1 MNLSQLF
8 IERPIMTVLVCFS
21 IILFGAVAFREL
33 PVAALPSVD
42 YPTITVAA
50 VLPGASPETMAS
62 TVATPLERQFSTI
75 AGISQMNSVNSLSS
89 TSITVQFNLS
99 RNIDAAAQDISAAI
113 SAAGGLLPST
123 MPRPPTYQKTNPAN
137 QPIYYLSLTSDTLP
151 AYKVSEFADLN
162 LAQRISMV
170 AGVSSVQVFGDQKYA
185 VRVDLDP
192 NQLAAHNIGIDEVQK
207 AIASSNTNLPTG
219 RLDGDKQAFTIQS
232 SGGLQQASQYRP
244 IIVAYRSGVPIR
256 LEQLGSILDSV
267 ENDKVVALMNGH
279 PSVILAI
286 NRQPGTNTVDVVD
299 NVNALL
305 PQFRREIPPSVRLD
319 VVFDASRSIRNSIRD
334 VELTLLGTVGIVV
347 LVIFLFLRNVS
358 ATMIPGAAVP
368 FSIIGTFCVMYLLGY
383 SLNNLSLMALT
394 LSVGFVVDDAIVM
407 LENIVRHMELGK
419 SRMQA
424 ALAASREIGFTIVSM
439 TISLVAVFIPVLF
452 LSGIVGRLLHEF
464 AVTIVVAI
472 LISGFVSLTLTP
484 MLGSRFLKSDHAEL
498 GHAERR
504 HGVFYRALEGGFNLL
519 ASAYEATL
527 RIALRFHPVTML
539 VAVAMLV
546 GTIYLFRT
554 MPTGFI
560 PSQDSGFTFG
570 VVVGPQDMSFDSMAQ
585 HLRMVADI
593 MQADPSVEGVGAV
606 SGVAGA
612 GNQSIVFANLKP
624 RAERALSV
632 DQLIEELRP
641 KLMAVPG
648 VFTFLQNPP
657 PISVSGQFGASI
669 YQLTL
674 QSSHLEDIY
683 TWGPQLMAK
692 MQQIPGFVDVN
703 DTELQAASPQ
713 VMVDIDRDR
722 TQALGVSPEQVQDA
736 LYSAFGT
743 RQVSVI
749 YAPADQY
756 QVILELQKQYQR
768 TPDALS
774 RLYVRSSTGSLV
786 PLDSM
791 VKMSKQ
797 VRPSSISH
805 FGQLPATTIS
815 FNLKTGFSLG
825 QAADQVDAAI
835 RDLRMPP
842 GISTTFQ
849 GTVKEFQNS
858 FQNLTVLLIVALL
871 VIYIVLGV
879 LYESFIHP
887 LTILSG
893 LPSAVFGAL
902 LTLVLFHKELD
913 LYAFVGIIM
922 LFGVVKKNAIMMVD
936 FAIDQRSQG
945 RSAYDAIW
953 QGCLLRFRP
962 IMMTTVAAL
971 FGTLPIALGY
981 GEGADAR
988 QPLGLAVVGGLVVS
1002 QFLTLYITPVIY
1014 LYLERVQE
1022 WIRGEKTVHPVRLVE
1037 GD

>member
-1 MNLSQLF
+1 MNISQIF
-8 IERPIMTVLVCFS
+8 IERPIMTVLVCLS
-21 IILFGAVAFREL
+21 IVLFGVVAFRAL

-42 YPTITVAA
+42 YPTITVSAA
-50 VLPGASPETMAS
+50 LPGASPETMAA

-75 AGISQMNSVNSLSS
+75 AGISQMSSVNSLGA
-89 TSITVQFNLS
+89 TQITVQFNLS
-99 RNIDAAAQDISAAI
+99 RNIDAAAQDIQASI

-123 MPRPPTYQKTNPAN
+123 MPRPPTYQKTNPAD
-137 QPIYYLSLTSDTLP
+137 QAIYYLALSSDTLP
-151 AYKVSEFADLN
+151 PYKVSEFADLN

-170 AGVSSVQVFGDQKYA
+170 SGVSQVQLFGDQKYA
-185 VRVDLDP
+185 VRVDVDP

-207 AIASSNTNLPTG
+207 AISSSNTNLPTG
-219 RLDGDKQAFTIQS
+219 RLDGDRQSFTIQS
-232 SGGLQQASQYRP
+232 SGGLEKAAQYRR
-244 IIVAYRSGVPIR
+244 IIVAYRNGVPVR
-256 LEQLGSILDSV
+256 LDQLGSVLDGV
-267 ENDKVVALMNGH
+267 ENDKVIALMNGH
-279 PSVILAI
+279 PTVMLGV
-286 NRQPGTNTVDVVD
+286 NRQPGTNTVEVLDHVSR
-299 NVNALL
+299 LL
-305 PQFRREIPPSVRLD
+305 PEFRRELPASVHLD
-319 VVFDASRSIRNSIRD
+319 VVYDGSQAIRNSIRD
-334 VELTLLGTVGIVV
+334 VELTLLLTVVIVII
-347 LVIFLFLRNVS
+347 VIFLFLRNVS
-358 ATMIPGAAVP
+358 ATLIPGAAVP
-368 FSIIGTFCVMYLLGY
+368 FSIVGTFAVMYLLGY

-407 LENIVRHMELGK
+407 LENIVRHMEMGK
-419 SRMQA
+419 PRR
-424 ALAASREIGFTIVSM
+424 LAAVAAAKEIGFTIVSM
-439 TISLVAVFIPVLF
+439 TLSLVAVFIPVLF
-452 LSGIVGRLLHEF
+452 LGGIVGRLLHEF
-464 AVTIVVAI
+464 SVTIVVAI

-484 MLGSRFLKSDHAEL
+484 MLGSRFLKSEHEA
-498 GHAERR
+498 R
-504 HGVFYRALEGGFNLL
+504 HGALYRLLEGGFNLL
-519 ASAYEATL
+519 ARWYEGSL

-546 GTIYLFRT
+546 GTVYLFLT

-560 PSQDSGFTFG
+560 PSEDAGFAFG
-570 VVVGPQDMSFDSMAQ
+570 VVVGPQDMSFDSMSQ
-585 HLRMVADI
+585 HLRQVSATL
-593 MQADPSVEGVGAV
+593 QADPNVSIVGAMGGVG
-606 SGVAGA
+606 GA
-612 GNQSIVFANLKP
+612 QGNQSFVFTNLKP
-624 RAERALSV
+624 RDQRALSV
-632 DQLIEELRP
+632 DQTIEELRP
-641 KLMAVPG
+641 KFMAIPG
-648 VFTFLQNPP
+648 VFTFMQNPP
-657 PISVSGQFGASI
+657 PVSVSGQFGTSA
-669 YQLTL
+669 YQLTV
-674 QSSHLEDIY
+674 QSARLEDIY

-692 MQQIPGFVDVN
+692 MTQLPGFIDVN
-703 DTELQAASPQ
+703 DSELDAASPQ

-722 TQALGVSPEQVQDA
+722 AQVLGVTPEQLQDA

-756 QVILELQKQYQR
+756 QVILELEKQYQR
-768 TPDALS
+768 NPDALS
-774 RLYVRSSTGSLV
+774 RLYVRSSAGSLV
-786 PLDSM
+786 PLDTM
-791 VKMSKQ
+791 VKMRKE

-815 FNLKTGFSLG
+815 FNLKPGFSLG

-835 RDLRMPP
+835 RDLRMPA
-842 GISTTFQ
+842 GISTNFQ
-849 GTVKEFQNS
+849 GTVKEFQSS
-858 FQNLTVLLIVALL
+858 FQNLTILLIVALL

-902 LTLVLFHKELD
+902 LTLVIFHKELD

-936 FAIDQRSQG
+936 FAIEQRNSG
-945 RSAYDAIW
+945 HSAYDSIW

-1022 WIRGEKTVHPVRLVE
+1022 WMRGEPATGPVALAS